1 MILAEELILN
11 EIENNQEEYI
21 EFLIDLVQTNSFNPP
36 GNEKNVAVK
45 IAQYLKDVGI
55 TCEVFPFEDNRANLM
70 ATLHDNFDNKNLIYN
85 GHMDVV
91 PSGSEEE
98 WKFPPLSAT
107 VKRKR
112 IYGRG
117 TIDMK
122 GGLAT
127 IVIALKILK
136 KLDLKL
142 SGNLILNAVADEE
155 TGGFL
160 GTKWLIENKLAAIKS
175 DFVVIAEPT
184 GMDPIGMG
192 TIIGEKARLELKIVT
207 NGISSHAA
215 IPFAGR
221 NAIYMMSEIIQN
233 LEKLEEFLPKIKPP
247 MSVSELKENLSI
259 VFPSKEIFEKVLS
272 EQPLLQNIIKANT
285 KLVWSL
291 NMINGG
297 IKSNVIPDLCEAIM
311 DIRLLPGQTTEMILQ
326 ALGKVIT
333 SLGYQIKNEPIGDPE
348 EVFVYLEVLK
358 DAVPSFWKDWKHS
371 KELNRFADIV
381 EKIYEKKPIPF
392 FFPASADASHYRN
405 DGYCS
410 STILFG
416 PGMATRSHAVNEYIE
431 IQDFIKAI
439 KVLTLFA
446 YSFLKNH

>member
-1 MILAEELILN
+1 LAEELILH
-11 EIENNQEEYI
+11 EIENNTEEYV
-21 EFLIDLVQTNSFNPP
+21 EFLIDLVQADSINPP
-36 GNEKNVAVK
+36 GNEKNVAKK
-45 IAQYLKDVGI
+45 IEQYLKDGGI
-55 TCEVFPFEDNRANLM
+55 KCEVFPFGDNRANLM
-70 ATLHDNFDNKNLIYN
+70 ATLHNNFNNKNLIYN

-91 PSGSEEE
+91 PPGSEEE

-117 TIDMK
+117 SIDMK
-122 GGLAT
+122 GGLAA

-136 KLDLKL
+136 KLNLKL

-160 GTKWLIENKLAAIKS
+160 GTKWLIENKLTQIKS

-184 GMDPIGMG
+184 GINPIGIG
-192 TIIGEKARLELKIVT
+192 AIVGEKARLEIKIVT

-215 IPFAGR
+215 IPFAGK
-221 NAIYMMSEIIQN
+221 NSIYMMSEIIQN
-233 LEKLEEFLPKIKPP
+233 LDKLEESLPKIKPP
-247 MSVSELKENLSI
+247 MSLSELKDSFSI
-259 VFPSKEIFEKVLS
+259 AFPSKEIFEKILG
-272 EQPLLQNIIKANT
+272 EQPLLQNIIKANL

-297 IKSNVIPDLCEAIM
+297 IKSNVIPDSCEAIM
-311 DIRLLPGQTTEMILQ
+311 DFRLLPGQTTKMVLE
-326 ALGKVIT
+326 ALGKVI
-333 SLGYQIKNEPIGDPE
+333 SNLGYKIKDEPIGEPE
-348 EVFVYLEVLK
+348 EIFVYLEVLK
-358 DAVPSFWKDWKHS
+358 DAVPSYWEEWNTS
-371 KELNRFADIV
+371 TELNHFSDIV
-381 EKIYEKKPIPF
+381 EKIRKKRPIPF

-405 DGYCS
+405 SGYCP

-431 IQDFIKAI
+431 IQDYIEAI
-439 KVLTLFA
+439 KIFTLFA